1 LKKRNVVNMIT
12 FNKFLEFK
20 SLKWLDLTLN
30 DNLSI
35 ETLKNILKNTPL
47 LENINI
53 DFELEMQIWENS
65 IELDFF

>member
-1 LKKRNVVNMIT
+1 MKKRNVVNMIT